1 MPQKET
7 ATTVEPSLETYRF
20 YEQDWEGY
28 EELYEVFEW
37 EVPEQFNIATY
48 VCDRWAEAHPD
59 RIAVYAIESDDSET
73 EYTYGQLRR
82 DVDRLA
88 TYLASRGVRQGDR
101 IGVTGAQKVETLISH
116 LAAWKLGAVSVP
128 LSLLFGP
135 EGLQYRL
142 DDSGAK
148 AFVVDGASLPALR
161 EIKDDLGDLETILTL
176 GNASTEDD
184 EVAFG
189 SAINDHPSDVETATT
204 DAETTAMILY
214 TSGTT
219 GPPKGVV
226 HAHRSLLG
234 ILPGFV
240 TMVCD
245 MDVQPDDVMR
255 MTVEWSWAGSFN
267 NGVLPALYYGIPVVA
282 DADSQFDPEREFSL
296 IDRFDVSLLAPG
308 PATGYRMMMQV
319 DDPATRYDLS
329 SLRVAMQG
337 GEALGQTIVEWFHQT
352 VGDVTVHEGYG
363 QSEASAFV
371 GDCEALGVE
380 HVPGYMGK
388 PGLGHDVRVLDLEE
402 AEPVE
407 HSEVG
412 ELALR
417 YEGNPLCFKEFWKA
431 PERSERRIQD
441 GWLRTGDM
449 VSMNEDGYISFH
461 SRKDDVIISSGYRIG
476 PDEIEEHLV
485 AHDAVANAG
494 VIGVPD
500 ETRGEIPKAFVVLA
514 AGNEP
519 SDDLRT
525 ELQTH
530 VKDRLA
536 KYEYPRDL
544 EFIDELPKTTTGKVR
559 RRDLREREGVLE
571 AD

>member
-1 MPQKET
+1 MTRSET
-7 ATTVEPSLETYRF
+7 DETVEPKLDTYRF
-20 YEQDWEGY
+20 YEQDWDGY
-28 EELYEVFEW
+28 EELYETFEW

-48 VCDRWAEAHPD
+48 TCDRWAEADPD
-59 RIAVYAIESDDSET
+59 RTAVYAVEADGSET
-73 EYTYGQLRR
+73 EYTYGRLRR
-82 DVDRLA
+82 DADRLA
-88 TYLASRGVRQGDR
+88 TCLADRGVERGDR
-101 IGVTGAQKVETLISH
+101 VGVTGAQTVETLVSH

-135 EGLQYRL
+135 DGLRYRL
-142 DDSGAK
+142 DDCGAK
-148 AFVVDGASLPALR
+148 AFVVHEASLPALR
-161 EIKDDLGDLETILTL
+161 EIKDDLGDLETVLPV
-176 GNASTEDD
+176 GDVPTEDD

-189 SAINDHPSDVETATT
+189 SAIEDGPSDAETAST
-204 DAETTAMILY
+204 DAEATATILY

-234 ILPGFV
+234 ILPAFV
-240 TMVCD
+240 TMVCNV
-245 MDVQPDDVMR
+245 DVRPDDVMR

-267 NGVLPALYYGIPVVA
+267 NGVLPALYYGIPTVA
-282 DADSQFDPEREFSL
+282 DADPRFDPEREFDL
-296 IDRFDVSLLAPG
+296 VDRFDVSLLAPG

-319 DDPATRYDLS
+319 DDPAARYDLS

-337 GEALGQTIVEWFHQT
+337 GEALGQSIVEWFHRT

-380 HVPGYMGK
+380 HEPGYMGK
-388 PGLGHDVRVLDLEE
+388 PGLGHEVRVLDLEE
-402 AEPVE
+402 PEPVE
-407 HSEVG
+407 RGEVG

-417 YEGNPLCFKEFWKA
+417 YEGNPLCFKGFWNEPDTA
-431 PERSERRIQD
+431 GRRID
-441 GWLRTGDM
+441 HGWLRTEDM
-449 VSMNEDGYISFH
+449 TSMNEDGYLSFH

-476 PDEIEEHLV
+476 PDEIEEHLA

-514 AGNEP
+514 EGYEP
-519 SDDLRT
+519 TDGLGT
-525 ELQTH
+525 ELKTH

-536 KYEYPRDL
+536 KYEYPREL
-544 EFIDELPKTTTGKVR
+544 EFVDELPRTTTGKIR
-559 RRDLREREGVLE
+559 RRDLREREGLVE